1 MRTFSTLATL
11 TLGFALVTAACT
23 STASDTLT
31 GATTTTTVAPQ
42 TSTSVEAAPATT
54 AQTTT
59 TTTEAPRE
67 TVIVAGDIP
76 PDVAAATAV
85 FLSALQ
91 DPRNDTGDVDPALV
105 KHFRASAG
113 TLEDE
118 YASTAT
124 LQELDTG
131 GSLGIVTFASREFV
145 LVADEG
151 DGWVVVG
158 ADMVSL
164 AEDPWFGE
172 SPSRVLILGSDAR
185 PGYTPGVS
193 RTDSIHILT
202 AVPADAAGTIL
213 GFPRDSWVK
222 TDYGSMRI
230 NAITAS
236 GRGPEAAFSFYTG
249 NWDLPLDGYILTAFS
264 GFEDL
269 ISAAVG
275 RLKIDLVRSVPS
287 LKYWPGFRAGE
298 QTLTPTRTLDLART
312 RKGVP
317 GGDFTR
323 SFNQGQIMLAVLA
336 MLQQGSV
343 QDAPVLLGELVT
355 YTETNLTPTQLIQLG
370 ASAYALDIDT
380 IDNIV
385 LPGKLGRAAGGA
397 SVVFLDPSADGII
410 ADVLDDGLLTPSDG

>member
-1 MRTFSTLATL
+1 MRTFSALATL

-31 GATTTTTVAPQ
+31 RATTTTALAPR
-42 TSTSVEAAPATT
+42 TSTSVEAAPAS
-54 AQTTT
+54 TT
-59 TTTEAPRE
+59 TTTEAPFA
-67 TVIVAGDIP
+67 TVTVVGDIP
-76 PDVAAATAV
+76 TDVAAATAV
-85 FLSALQ
+85 FLSAVQ
-91 DPRNDTGDVDPALV
+91 DPGNDTGDIDPALV
-105 KHFRASAG
+105 EHFSTSAG

-118 YASTAT
+118 YAGTAT

-131 GSLGIVTFASREFV
+131 GSVGVVTFASGEFV

-164 AEDPWFGE
+164 AEDPWFGA

-202 AVPADAAGTIL
+202 AVPASAAGTIL

-230 NAITAS
+230 NAITSS
-236 GRGPEAAFSFYTG
+236 GRGPDAAFSFYTQ

-287 LKYWPGFRAGE
+287 LKYWPGFRSGE

-343 QDAPVLLGELVT
+343 QDAPVLLGELVK

-370 ASAYALDIDT
+370 ASAYALDIGT

-385 LPGKLGRAAGGA
+385 LPGKLGRATGGA
-397 SVVFLDPSADGII
+397 SVVFLDPAAEGII
-410 ADVLDDGLLTPSDG
+410 ADVVDDGLLTPSDG